1 MLVAIADVYTQIPQ
15 RDAAEQV
22 MLRAQTAARGEDGC
36 VAFAFAQ
43 MLGEP
48 GHYLLVAR
56 WRDQAAFDAHYAS
69 AAFAEYQNAITPLL
83 VRDSELRVDTVQET
97 VLPLDSSPLD
107 IRHDD

>member
-1 MLVAIADVYTQIPQ
+1 MIVAIADVYAQIPQ

-22 MLRAQTAARGEDGC
+22 MLRAQAAARGEDGC
-36 VAFAFAQ
+36 VTFAFAQ
-43 MLGEP
+43 VLRDP

-56 WRDQAAFDAHYAS
+56 WRDRAAFDAHYAS
-69 AAFAEYQNAITPLL
+69 AAFAEYQSAITPLL

>member
-1 MLVAIADVYTQIPQ
+1 MIVAIADVYAQIPQ

-22 MLRAQTAARGEDGC
+22 MVRAQTAARGEDGC

-43 MLGEP
+43 
-48 GHYLLVAR
+48 
-56 WRDQAAFDAHYAS
+56 
-69 AAFAEYQNAITPLL
+69 YQSAITPLL

>member
-1 MLVAIADVYTQIPQ
+1 MIVAIADVYAQIPQ

-22 MLRAQTAARGEDGC
+22 MLRAQSAARGEDGC
-36 VAFAFAQ
+36 VTFAFAKV
-43 MLGEP
+43 LGDP

-56 WRDQAAFDAHYAS
+56 WRDRAAFDAHYAS
-69 AAFAEYQNAITPLL
+69 AAFAEYQSAITPLL

-97 VLPLDSSPLD
+97 GQPVESSPLD